1 MQRCTTSYVRLPG
14 DYPKLLS
21 GHRPQD
27 LQIIW
32 NDTWVSVTSG
42 SEDYSFK
49 VLHPSCDTSNPMCC
63 KIPIAYQHYK
73 LVLLS
78 VGAENQKCQGMPA

>member
-1 MQRCTTSYVRLPG
+1 MIFVRPGVLARWHPCVLKSEGPERALLAVQRCSTSYVRLPL

-21 GHRPQD
+21 KHRPQD
-27 LQIIW
+27 LHIIW

-49 VLHPSCDTSNPMCC
+49 VQLFF
-63 KIPIAYQHYK
+63 
-73 LVLLS
+73 
-78 VGAENQKCQGMPA
+78 